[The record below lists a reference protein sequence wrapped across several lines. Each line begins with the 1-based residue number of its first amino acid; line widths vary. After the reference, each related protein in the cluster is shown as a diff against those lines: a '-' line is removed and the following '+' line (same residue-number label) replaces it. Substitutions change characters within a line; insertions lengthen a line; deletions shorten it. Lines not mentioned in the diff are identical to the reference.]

1 MNLETVIDNHIRAI
15 GGYQSVEGLQSI
27 QIHFHLIE
35 PSFTV
40 DGIYSADR
48 KGRMRV
54 DIFADKVRV
63 FSEGFDGRSGWQ
75 LHKDATKGT
84 PTSPAGT
91 IALQHGIENHLFGL
105 HEYASR
111 GHLLE
116 LDGHQV
122 LNGSEYHVIKVVYKE
137 GGTQW
142 RYVNAATWLI
152 ERVRERKALHP
163 DVDPTQTTI
172 ETRLSD
178 FRKVGKILRSF
189 HEEQV
194 DLSTGL
200 AIQTTITRQV
210 KINPDF
216 ENDFFECP

>member
-15 GGYQSVEGLQSI
+15 GGYQLVEGLQGI
-27 QIHFHLIE
+27 QVHFHLSE

-48 KGRMRV
+48 RGRMRV
-54 DIFADKVRV
+54 DIFADEVRV
-63 FSEGFDGRSGWQ
+63 FSEGLDGNSGWQ
-75 LHKDATKGT
+75 LQKDATRGT

-122 LNGSEYHVIKVVYKE
+122 VDGSKYQVIKVVYKE

-142 RYVNAATWLI
+142 RYLNSTTWLI

-178 FRKVGKILRSF
+178 FRKAGKILRPF

-194 DLSTGL
+194 NLSTGQV
-200 AIQTTITRQV
+200 IQTTSTRQV
-210 KINPDF
+210 KINPAF
-216 ENDFFECP
+216 EKDFFECP